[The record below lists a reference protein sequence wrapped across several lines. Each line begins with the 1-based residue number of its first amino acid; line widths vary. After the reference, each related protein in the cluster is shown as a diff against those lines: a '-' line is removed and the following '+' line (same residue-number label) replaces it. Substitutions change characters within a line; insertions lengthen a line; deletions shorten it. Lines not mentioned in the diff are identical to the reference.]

1 MYVSFFIIKDTFLM
15 KNLKAQFYMNQQEL
29 VSMAVDI
36 NSFWV
41 YVDESL
47 FSLQCYMTDTP

>member
-29 VSMAVDI
+29 VSMAVDVK
-36 NSFWV
+36 SFWV
-41 YVDESL
+41 YVNESL